1 MADGSTTNIMDLPS
15 DPIIG
20 GNVSM
25 TINEPQHSNISP
37 GEISLDQ
44 MTINQI
50 VNGIQQAS
58 LSGAT
63 QLPSRDLPMT
73 TENLIKDPEVHPN
86 YVPQPSHRD
95 YINETDDDINNY
107 YREEKMNNSLDSLYD
122 EIQTPILLGI
132 LYFLFQL
139 PIVKRTIFKYLSF
152 LCNSDGNYNING
164 LLFMCGLFGLT
175 YYLLF
180 KTMKNFSK
188 F

>member
-1 MADGSTTNIMDLPS
+1 MADGNTTNIMDLPS
-15 DPIIG
+15 DPMIG
-20 GNVSM
+20 GNVNM
-25 TINEPQHSNISP
+25 TINEQTHGPNNS

-44 MTINQI
+44 ITINQI

-73 TENLIKDPEVHPN
+73 TENIIKDPQVQPN
-86 YVPQPSHRD
+86 YVPQPVRRD

-107 YREEKMNNSLDSLYD
+107 YREEKLNNSLDSLYD

-139 PIVKRTIFKYLSF
+139 PVVKRSVFKYMSF
-152 LCNSDGNYNING
+152 LCNSDGNYNIHG

-175 YYLLF
+175 YYSLF
-180 KTMKNFSK
+180 KTMKHFSK

>member
-1 MADGSTTNIMDLPS
+1 MADGNTTNIMDLPS
-15 DPIIG
+15 DPMIG
-20 GNVSM
+20 GNVNM
-25 TINEPQHSNISP
+25 TINEQSHGPNNS

-44 MTINQI
+44 ITINQI

-73 TENLIKDPEVHPN
+73 TENIIKDPQVQPN
-86 YVPQPSHRD
+86 YVPQPVRRD

-107 YREEKMNNSLDSLYD
+107 YREEKINNSLDSLYD

-139 PIVKRTIFKYLSF
+139 PVVKRSVFKYMSF
-152 LCNSDGNYNING
+152 LCNSDGNYNIHG

-175 YYLLF
+175 YYSLF
-180 KTMKNFSK
+180 KTMKHFSK